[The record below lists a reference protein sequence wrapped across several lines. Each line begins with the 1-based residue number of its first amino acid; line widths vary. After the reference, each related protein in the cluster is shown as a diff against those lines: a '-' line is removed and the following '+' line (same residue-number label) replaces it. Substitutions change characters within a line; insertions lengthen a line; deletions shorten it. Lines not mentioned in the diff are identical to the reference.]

1 MKEQAT
7 PQMYQS
13 PPTSRKERLKQIA
26 LQFLT
31 AMETSG
37 NVPAMFRGIF
47 PALMPLGLSSL
58 DKLTEEQA
66 AELVETFRGYL
77 EYIDKG
83 EFHVS
88 DSSKQYSV

>member
-7 PQMYQS
+7 PLMYQS
-13 PPTSRKERLKQIA
+13 PPTSRKERLKQVA
-26 LQFLT
+26 TQFLQ

-37 NVPAMFRGIF
+37 NIPVMFRAIF
-47 PALMPLGLSSL
+47 PTLLPLGLSSL

-66 AELVETFRGYL
+66 VELVETFRGYL

-83 EFHVS
+83 EFH
-88 DSSKQYSV
+88 